1 MNFSSRRAVK
11 FMQNRLPKIRKCI
24 AAVLIVAVACGLYY
38 LHTSEQFKLIDS
50 EKVSVLRPVIY
61 YNLPNGSVLEVKD
74 KNPFPFEIELAEN
87 VKNLSLPETIEV
99 YGYEIYQ
106 KPDEVFRI
114 AKSFGVPADKL
125 CYNEVTH
132 AYLYHDDRLS
142 FEYYTP
148 TGYFRVVFQTPKAE
162 KATALLKNFGVLNY
176 DYREIKRE
184 HGTFFARTFNGY
196 PSNIGVFVRF
206 DKGIRSVEG
215 LLLKDVQSK
224 GSYKV
229 LPVKDIPEKLAE
241 RVKGNV
247 KVDDWYLSNI
257 AFTKLTITNISLV
270 YTITPD
276 SILPVYTLHGKY
288 VLEYGG
294 IKDSGEINGTMIAV
308 LS

>member
-1 MNFSSRRAVK
+1 M
-11 FMQNRLPKIRKCI
+11 
-24 AAVLIVAVACGLYY
+24 
-38 LHTSEQFKLIDS
+38 
-50 EKVSVLRPVIY
+50 
-61 YNLPNGSVLEVKD
+61 KD
-74 KNPFPFEIELAEN
+74 KNPFPFTIELAEN
-87 VKNLSLPETIEV
+87 VKNLALPETIEV

-132 AYLYHDDRLS
+132 AYLYHDDRPS
-142 FEYYTP
+142 FEYYTS

-176 DYREIKRE
+176 NYREIKKE

-229 LPVKDIPEKLAE
+229 LPVKDIPERLAE

-247 KVDDWYLSNI
+247 KADDWYLSNI

-276 SILPVYTLHGKY
+276 GILPVYMLHGKY

-294 IKDSGEINGTMIAV
+294 IKDSGEVDGRIVAV